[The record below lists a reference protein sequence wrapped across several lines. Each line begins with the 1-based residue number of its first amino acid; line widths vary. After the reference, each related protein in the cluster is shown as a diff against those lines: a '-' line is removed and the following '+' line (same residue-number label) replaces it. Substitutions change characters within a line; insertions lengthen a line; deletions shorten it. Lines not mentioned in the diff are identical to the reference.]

1 MGAIYIGGQTKNTSG
16 LNWKIY
22 LFLISFLA
30 IAGAILK
37 FTAPMIVEKWINKNG
52 SGDKGYAFSIR
63 DVELS
68 LANAQL
74 ILMDVKVFNPKTSN
88 KIVEA
93 PSITIQFNWPDFFQ
107 TQEKK
112 FSVVADKMDLI
123 LSKDLPMELER
134 ILAADEGFYLDS
146 VDGKIAKLN
155 IIEQKEGHS
164 RTLLVL
170 NDLYL
175 KVNEVALLSIN
186 KNTEFSVSSN
196 IQEGGKL
203 NVSGKTMA
211 DNGNTSWSIQGS
223 MKKVR
228 ADIFNKMA
236 GDKLPFSFNESHLDA
251 AITAQSERGK
261 VSGEIQADVKKL
273 NLLQEKPG
281 IPTQSMARALTDE
294 LTFTLPFTL
303 KDELTLEYEETYQKL
318 KTYRKYPLAS
328 DQSGT
333 EEAQV
338 SRI

>member
-16 LNWKIY
+16 FNWKLY

-30 IAGAILK
+30 IAGTILK
-37 FTAPMIVEKWINKNG
+37 FTAPMIVEKWLNKNG
-52 SGDKGYAFSIR
+52 TGDKGYAFSIR

-68 LANAQL
+68 LADAQM
-74 ILMDVKVFNPKTSN
+74 ILTDVKVFNPKTSN

-93 PSITIQFNWPDFFQ
+93 PNITIQFNWPDFFQ
-107 TQEKK
+107 SQEKK
-112 FSVVADKMDLI
+112 FSVFAEKIDLI
-123 LSKDLPMELER
+123 LSKDVPEELER
-134 ILAADEGFYLDS
+134 MTAADEGFYLNALN
-146 VDGKIAKLN
+146 GKIARLN

-164 RTLLVL
+164 RTVLVL
-170 NDLYL
+170 NDLNL
-175 KVNEVALLSIN
+175 KVNDVALLSIN
-186 KNTEFSVSSN
+186 KKTEFSVSSN

-251 AITAQSERGK
+251 VITAQSERGK
-261 VSGEIQADVKKL
+261 VSGEIQPDVKKL

-281 IPTQSMARALTDE
+281 VPTQSMSRALSDE

-303 KDELTLEYEETYQKL
+303 KDELTLEYEDTYQKL